1 MSTINIF
8 FLCDIQTIV
17 LKLSHTT
24 SVPKYNIYF
33 RMEGV
38 LFITISVCYS
48 CVFPITTFSNACAPN
63 EVYCAFFHVSHQIH
77 ALDFF
82 FKIFL
87 WHLMSLTFQSFFF
100 QKIQEISLRNTQIQK
115 QKKNIIDECEFY
127 KIPLYKRFYPKIS
140 LSLGFRP
147 SRAVKC
153 TIHPITLNI
162 CMLM

>member
-100 QKIQEISLRNTQIQK
+100 RKS
-115 QKKNIIDECEFY
+115 KKYHWETPKY
-127 KIPLYKRFYPKIS
+127 KNKKKIS
-140 LSLGFRP
+140 LMSVSSIKYHCTSGFILKYHYR
-147 SRAVKC
+147 
-153 TIHPITLNI
+153 
-162 CMLM
+162 